1 MADNLRQELTELLD
15 QATWEWLL
23 PHAERDAVI
32 IVDQQLALVDVG
44 IAIVEDQSQAVQHWI
59 AEQLLVKP
67 TLEQKISWEKTENI
81 QFAAL
86 IVQPYVLIQPLSG
99 QFPDRH
105 RLT

>member
-15 QATWEWLL
+15 QATWEWLQ

-32 IVDQQLALVDVG
+32 IVDAQLTLVDVG
-44 IAIVEDQSQAVQHWI
+44 MAIVEDQSQAVQHWI

-67 TLEQKISWEKTENI
+67 TLEQKILWEETENI

-86 IVQPYVLIQPLSG
+86 IVQPYVLIQLCSG

-105 RLT
+105 RPA

>member
-15 QATWEWLL
+15 QATWEWLR

-32 IVDQQLALVDVG
+32 IVDAQLRLVEVG

-67 TLEQKISWEKTENI
+67 TLEQKTLWEETENI

-86 IVQPYVLIQPLSG
+86 IVQPYVLIQPCGG

-105 RLT
+105 RPA